1 MTPTATAAATPGQLP
16 AAPDALYDALCQRDP
31 AFEGLFFACV
41 TTTGI
46 FCRPTCS
53 ARKPRRENVEFVATA
68 QQALLAGYRP
78 CRICHPLA
86 VPTDAPDWLADLMRQ
101 AQTPGADPIRERE
114 LRNMGLDPD
123 HVRRQ
128 FKRHCGMSLS
138 AFQRAVR
145 LGAALRAIRE
155 GAAPTLRSVFVG
167 SVKDARIQS
176 QNVVVGK
183 VFKRGRARETEW
195 VWVGTVKQR
204 VAIGIRIARTRAEH
218 QHLVSVTQPVAVA
231 VRIERVGTVAAGRY
245 INFSGVKQAIAVGV
259 PRQPK

>member
-1 MTPTATAAATPGQLP
+1 MTTAATAPAPAAAPGSLP
-16 AAPDALYDALCQRDP
+16 AGPDVLYDALCQRDP

-41 TTTGI
+41 RTTGI

-86 VPTDAPDWLADLMRQ
+86 IPTDAPDWLADLVARIQ
-101 AQTPGADPIRERE
+101 APLGTPGTPPLRGGRAAPGAGPHEDPPRSGGLPTIRERE
-114 LRNMGLDPD
+114 LRTKGLDPD

-155 GAAPTLRSVFVG
+155 GATPTAAAM
-167 SVKDARIQS
+167 DA
-176 QNVVVGK
+176 GY
-183 VFKRGRARETEW
+183 E
-195 VWVGTVKQR
+195 
-204 VAIGIRIARTRAEH
+204 
-218 QHLVSVTQPVAVA
+218 
-231 VRIERVGTVAAGRY
+231 
-245 INFSGVKQAIAVGV
+245 
-259 PRQPK
+259 